1 MPKQKNKGFTLI
13 ELLVVL
19 AIIALIGTMAGV
31 AVMSA
36 REKSRDF
43 KRMADMTEIQSALE
57 DYFNQNNTYPDGS
70 ALPLGDTVQSA
81 CLSSEGFKSSCS
93 GDSIVFMSIVPAIY
107 SGGLKNLVQCGD
119 PARTAYCYSL
129 LQDGASYAVNV
140 EFERNIVER
149 GIVKGVN
156 CATPSGLVAGTCSVE

>member
-1 MPKQKNKGFTLI
+1 MQKKENKGFTLI

-57 DYFNQNNTYPDGS
+57 DYFNQNNIYPEGS
-70 ALPLGDTVQSA
+70 TLPLGDTVQSA
-81 CLSSEGFKSSCS
+81 CISSEGFKSSCS

-107 SGGLKNLVQCGD
+107 GGGLKDLVQCGD
-119 PARTAYCYSL
+119 PARTAYCYSQ
-129 LQDGASYAVNV
+129 LQDGASYAINV
-140 EFERNIVER
+140 EFERNIPER
-149 GIVKGVN
+149 GIIKGVN
-156 CATPSGLVAGTCSVE
+156 CATPTGLIAGACLTE